1 MHLVRWTP
9 FDRMMDDFFG
19 DGMWPT
25 TGRHGF
31 SPAMD
36 VYEDHDHL
44 VVETPLAGVKPED
57 VSIEI
62 EDNVLTVSGQA
73 EHRSEV
79 DEQHYYRK
87 EVRSGSFYRAVAL
100 PKPVKG
106 DQASAAF
113 DKGMLTI
120 TIPKAEEAKPRKIA
134 ITAKNG

>member
-1 MHLVRWTP
+1 MAIIQWTP
-9 FDRMMDDFFG
+9 FDSMMDEFFEG
-19 DGMWPT
+19 GRWPT
-25 TGRHGF
+25 MRGHGF
-31 SPAMD
+31 ALAMD
-36 VYEDHDHL
+36 VYEDKDHL

-79 DEQHYYRK
+79 DEKNYYRK

-106 DQASAAF
+106 DQAAATF

-120 TIPKAEEAKPRKIA
+120 AIPKAEEAKPKKIA